1 VYPGG
6 RVRKHRPFATP
17 PAGYPASMTADRE
30 PDADLAQVRQHIKEA
45 KEAAEKAELTD
56 PPEAAPEPDPPHQ
69 EKSSPSDA

>member
-1 VYPGG
+1 MWSRA
-6 RVRKHRPFATP
+6 RV
-17 PAGYPASMTADRE
+17 
-30 PDADLAQVRQHIKEA
+30 PDADLARVRQHIKEA